1 MKPVSLPCPSSR
13 PRTDPAKRR
22 HQLELPVPWGDGQW
36 PVRGTVQGGLF
47 LLPLQQGG
55 CQGVGLCEPVL
66 GHAGVHAEVPR
77 PVPPG
82 GGGGAASRP
91 LTGSCLR
98 GQRNQRGGGV
108 ELMTAGALGSSRLQS
123 PDEPLQESVFSLRCS
138 VHCNVQN
145 KLLC

>member
-77 PVPPG
+77 PVPQEEEEEQP
-82 GGGGAASRP
+82 A
-91 LTGSCLR
+91 
-98 GQRNQRGGGV
+98 
-108 ELMTAGALGSSRLQS
+108 
-123 PDEPLQESVFSLRCS
+123 DPLQEAASEASAT
-138 VHCNVQN
+138 
-145 KLLC
+145 KEAAA